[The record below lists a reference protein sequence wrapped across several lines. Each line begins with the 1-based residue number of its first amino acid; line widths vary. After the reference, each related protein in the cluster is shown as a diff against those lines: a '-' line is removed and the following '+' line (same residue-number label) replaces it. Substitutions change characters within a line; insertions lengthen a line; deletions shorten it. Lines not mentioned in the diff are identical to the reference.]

1 LFHSAIH
8 SFILDVEDEL
18 IMEHFTEE
26 ELEEISSAPIPEV
39 PELSDEVN
47 DFLCKFL
54 GKVINISFT
63 YY

>member
-1 LFHSAIH
+1 
-8 SFILDVEDEL
+8 
-18 IMEHFTEE
+18 MENFTEE